1 MNNRLSVGEML
12 WELEKAFDCF
22 HHGIIVDKLEF
33 SGISGKFQMFIQTY
47 LRGRY
52 QQVLIGKINAYDGVS
67 STWKIVINGVP
78 RVLILDSLLLV
89 IILTIYPK

>member
-1 MNNRLSVGEML
+1 MNNRLSVGEMFCD
-12 WELEKAFDCF
+12 LEKAFDCF
-22 HHGIIVDKLEF
+22 YHGIIVDKLEF
-33 SGISGKFQMFIQTY
+33 SGISGKFQTFIQSY

-78 RVLILDSLLLV
+78 RVLILGSSL
-89 IILTIYPK
+89 ILTYPK